1 MTEGKVESEERNQ
14 SIRTDNHRGLR
25 TTDIV
30 VRMVARK
37 KRKTRSKWRVVVAVG
52 GEDQWA
58 AFC

>member
-37 KRKTRSKWRVVVAVG
+37 KRKRRSGGGGRG